1 MSGWTWLGAAVLALL
16 AWWAVQGQRW
26 TQRLARPAR
35 PLCTMAVLGSG
46 GHTAE
51 MLAILQALP
60 RSDYTPRLYVVSS
73 GDTHSL
79 TKARE
84 MEGGILAPHPLPAL
98 EIPRARRVQQSWA
111 STPFTV
117 AWSVLFSVWHLGIK
131 PLWRTRGRRPC
142 ADVLL
147 MNGPATCVS
156 VVGAVWPMRLLG
168 LPTPRMLYIESV
180 ARVHSLSLSAK
191 VLRHCVDQFIVQWPD
206 ADRTA
211 ACYGVLV

>member
-84 MEGGILAPHPLPAL
+84 MEGGILAPHPLQAL
-98 EIPRARRVQQSWA
+98 EIPRARRVQQSW
-111 STPFTV
+111 
-117 AWSVLFSVWHLGIK
+117 
-131 PLWRTRGRRPC
+131 
-142 ADVLL
+142 
-147 MNGPATCVS
+147 
-156 VVGAVWPMRLLG
+156 
-168 LPTPRMLYIESV
+168 PTPRMLYIESV